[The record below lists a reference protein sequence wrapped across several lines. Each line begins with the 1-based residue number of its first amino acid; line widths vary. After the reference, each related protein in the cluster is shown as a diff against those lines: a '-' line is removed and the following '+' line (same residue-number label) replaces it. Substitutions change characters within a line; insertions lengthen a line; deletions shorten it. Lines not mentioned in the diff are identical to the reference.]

1 MIDLAAGECRG
12 IAELNK
18 AVVQNMI
25 AAAERE
31 GLTAQ
36 ADFFA
41 ERVTNHG
48 IPGTR
53 EDVRMVLEDI
63 STTFPDARFE
73 LLDVVAEAEWVVVRC
88 FLSGTHLGVGRH
100 PFVHEGLLA
109 GVAPTGKRIR
119 VQHIHMF
126 RLRDGLVVEHWG
138 GRDDVEMMRQL
149 GLPLQTAGSR
159 EAEKLSRKDE

>member
-1 MIDLAAGECRG
+1 MINLATGERR
-12 IAELNK
+12 IAEMNK
-18 AVVQNMI
+18 AAVRSMI

-31 GLTAQ
+31 GLPAQ

-53 EDVRMVLEDI
+53 EDVRMVLQDI

-88 FLSGTHLGVGRH
+88 LLSGTHLGTGRH

-109 GVAPTGKRIR
+109 GVAPTGQRIR
-119 VQHIHMF
+119 VQHVHMF

-138 GRDDVEMMRQL
+138 CRDDVGMMRQL
-149 GLPLQTAGSR
+149 GLPLEIAGSQ
-159 EAEKLSRKDE
+159 EAGKLSHESE

>member
-1 MIDLAAGECRG
+1 MTDLAGGECRG
-12 IAELNK
+12 IAESNK
-18 AVVQNMI
+18 AVVLRMI
-25 AAAERE
+25 AASERE

-36 ADFFA
+36 AEFFA

-53 EDVRMVLEDI
+53 EDVRMVLQDI

-73 LLDVVAEAEWVVVRC
+73 LLDAVAEAEWVVVRC

-109 GVAPTGKRIR
+109 GVAPTGRRVR
-119 VQHIHMF
+119 VQHVHMF
-126 RLRDGLVVEHWG
+126 RLSGGLVVEHWG
-138 GRDDVEMMRQL
+138 CRDDVGMMRQL
-149 GLPLQTAGSR
+149 GLPLQTDGSR
-159 EAEKLSRKDE
+159 EAEKLSHKDA

>member
-1 MIDLAAGECRG
+1 MIEIEAGEVR
-12 IAELNK
+12 IAEMNK
-18 AVVQNMI
+18 AAVLSML

-48 IPGTR
+48 VPGTR
-53 EDVRMVLEDI
+53 ADVRAVLQDI
-63 STTFPDARFE
+63 STTFPDAGFE
-73 LLDVVAEAEWVVVRC
+73 LLDVVAAGEWVVVRC

-109 GVAPTGKRIR
+109 GVAPTGKRVR

-126 RLRDGLVVEHWG
+126 RLSGGLVVEHWG
-138 GRDDVEMMRQL
+138 CRDDVGMMRQL
-149 GLPLQTAGSR
+149 GLPLDIARSQVAVKPSR
-159 EAEKLSRKDE
+159 ESE